1 MDADSDTKKVI
12 EAALFM
18 SPTAM
23 SVNEIAQATGIAA
36 PGTVERLVNELIK
49 DYEARDTSLKIM
61 AISGKYMFSLKDV
74 YISKV
79 SSLASG
85 PDISR
90 GALRILA
97 YISKNEDILQS
108 DLVKYFGSTTYDYIK
123 ELTEKEFIESSHFK
137 RSKKIHTT
145 PKFNEYFSV

>member
-1 MDADSDTKKVI
+1 MDADSETKKII

-23 SVNEIAQATGIAA
+23 SVAEIVSATGIAA
-36 PGTVERLVNELIK
+36 PGTIERLLNELIT
-49 DYEARDTSLKIM
+49 DYEARDTSLKVM
-61 AISGKYMFSLKDV
+61 SISGKYMFSLKDV

-123 ELTEKEFIESSHFK
+123 ELTEKEFIESKIYK
-137 RSKKIHTT
+137 RSRKIRTT

>member
-1 MDADSDTKKVI
+1 MDADSDIKKVV

-36 PGTVERLVNELIK
+36 PGTIERLVNVLINE
-49 DYEARDTSLKIM
+49 YEARDTSLRIM
-61 AISGKYMFSLKDV
+61 AISGKYMFSLKDE

-90 GALRILA
+90 GALRVLA
-97 YISKNEDILQS
+97 YISKNEDVLQS
-108 DLVKYFGSTTYDYIK
+108 DLVKYFGSTTYDYAK
-123 ELTEKEFIESSHFK
+123 ELEEKEFIESKRFK
-137 RSKKIHTT
+137 RSKKIRTT